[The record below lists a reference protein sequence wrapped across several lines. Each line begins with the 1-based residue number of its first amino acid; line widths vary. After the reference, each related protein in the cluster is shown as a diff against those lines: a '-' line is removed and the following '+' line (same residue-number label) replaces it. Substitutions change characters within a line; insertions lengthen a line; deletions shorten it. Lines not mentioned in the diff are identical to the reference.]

1 VGLEAQVWRVLWR
14 EIKQAFPI
22 FRHERVEIYQRTN
35 SPRNSIGNASD
46 YHAAVGV
53 PAENHIREILPP
65 EQVDNIRNMG
75 RKTHSGGVEMTTF
88 AQTRKSRREHL
99 MAGVLKAFSYSLP
112 TPATMPRPVHKHVS
126 GLVLSLFIRSCQINN
141 PPSY

>member
-1 VGLEAQVWRVLWR
+1 LLRPFWRMEVKHAFAVLR
-14 EIKQAFPI
+14 DK
-22 FRHERVEIYQRTN
+22 RVKIYQRADSLWN
-35 SPRNSIGNASD
+35 LIGD
-46 YHAAVGV
+46 AADHVAAIRV
-53 PAENHIREILPP
+53 PAQDDIREILPSK
-65 EQVDNIRNMG
+65 QVDNIRNMRRKIDSG
-75 RKTHSGGVEMTTF
+75 RVEMRAL